1 MEERKEE
8 SQKEPFQVNDFYLD
22 LNDKDNKYESV
33 SKYLLI
39 GGLIFFI
46 LLFIIVIIMIN
57 TSDNSTKNEDK
68 ML

>member
-46 LLFIIVIIMIN
+46 LLFFIVTIMIN
-57 TSDNSTKNEDK
+57 TSGNSTKNEDK